1 MAIGLHKSAK
11 VDRMSVQNSMETRAP
26 RVSLSDRRVLVA
38 DDQPSIIDAMLLL
51 LKASGIS
58 ADRAS
63 TPDEVAALV
72 KAQQFDLL
80 LMDMNYARDTTSGAE
95 GLELLARIKMADPAL
110 SIVVMTAWSTVDIAV
125 ASLQRGASDFIQKP
139 WDNTAAL
146 NIIEKQIIAT
156 RERRREM
163 AIRKAEIEEA
173 TLVQRT
179 LMGAT
184 LGRFGRFTIAAG
196 TRTHRE
202 VGGDYFDAFE
212 VDQDRLALCVADV
225 MGKGVGAALVMA
237 NVQAHFRTVVQV
249 ERDPA
254 AICRSLNA
262 NLRKT
267 LGGERL
273 VTMFN
278 ASLRLDAGEFV
289 FCSAGHPPAILVRAS
304 GEIEPLTSDDAVLG
318 SFGSW
323 EYRSGSR
330 ILNSGDRVAMVSD
343 GFLECADSDDAELG
357 DSRFADWVKETR
369 ALSASE
375 MHERLTERLMAFCGG
390 CLNDDVTLMV
400 IAAD

>member
-1 MAIGLHKSAK
+1 
-11 VDRMSVQNSMETRAP
+11 
-26 RVSLSDRRVLVA
+26 
-38 DDQPSIIDAMLLL
+38 
-51 LKASGIS
+51 
-58 ADRAS
+58 
-63 TPDEVAALV
+63 
-72 KAQQFDLL
+72 
-80 LMDMNYARDTTSGAE
+80 
-95 GLELLARIKMADPAL
+95 MADPAL
-110 SIVVMTAWSTVDIAV
+110 SVVVMTAWSTVDIAV

-146 NIIEKQIIAT
+146 NIIENQIVAT

-237 NVQAHFRTVVQV
+237 NVQAHFRTVAQV

-254 AICRSLNA
+254 AICRSINA
-262 NLRKT
+262 NLRRT

-278 ASLRLDAGEFV
+278 ASLRLEAGEFA
-289 FCSAGHPPAILVRAS
+289 FCSAGHPPGILVRAS
-304 GEIEPLTSDDAVLG
+304 GEVEQLTSDDAVLG
-318 SFGSW
+318 SFSNW
-323 EYRSGSR
+323 EYRSASR
-330 ILNSGDRVAMVSD
+330 VLNRGDRVAIVSD
-343 GFLECADSDDAELG
+343 GFLEGADGQDTEVG
-357 DSRFADWVKETR
+357 EPRFAEWVRETR

-375 MHERLTERLMAFCGG
+375 MHEQLTDRLMDFCSGR
-390 CLNDDVTLMV
+390 LNDDVTLMV
-400 IAAD
+400 VAAD

>member
-1 MAIGLHKSAK
+1 
-11 VDRMSVQNSMETRAP
+11 MSVQNSLETRP
-26 RVSLSDRRVLVA
+26 SRVGLSDRRVLVA

-51 LKASGIS
+51 LKAAGIS

-72 KAQQFDLL
+72 AAQKYDLL

-110 SIVVMTAWSTVDIAV
+110 SVVVMTAWSTVDIAV

-146 NIIEKQIIAT
+146 SIIEKQIVAT
-156 RERRREM
+156 RERRRDM
-163 AIRKAEIEEA
+163 AIRKAELEEA
-173 TLVQRT
+173 TLVHRT

-225 MGKGVGAALVMA
+225 MGKGVGAAMVMA
-237 NVQAHFRTVVQV
+237 NVQAHFRTVAQI

-254 AICRSLNA
+254 AICRSLNT

-278 ASLRLDAGEFV
+278 ASLRLDAGEFA
-289 FCSAGHPPAILVRAS
+289 FCSAGHPPAILVRAA
-304 GEIEPLTSDDAVLG
+304 GHIEPLSSDDAVLG
-318 SFGSW
+318 SFPKW
-323 EYRSGSR
+323 DYRSRSR
-330 ILNSGDRVAMVSD
+330 VLNSGDRIAMVSD
-343 GFLECADSDDAELG
+343 GFLECTDAQEVELG
-357 DSRFADWVKETR
+357 DERFAEWAKETR
-369 ALSASE
+369 ALSASA
-375 MHERLTERLMAFCGG
+375 MHEQLTERLMGFCGG
-390 CLNDDVTLMV
+390 QLNDDVTLMV
-400 IAAD
+400 VAAD

>member
-1 MAIGLHKSAK
+1 
-11 VDRMSVQNSMETRAP
+11 MSVQNSMETRP
-26 RVSLSDRRVLVA
+26 SRTSLSDRRVLVA

-51 LKASGIS
+51 LKAAGIA

-63 TPDEVAALV
+63 TPDEVAALIS
-72 KAQQFDLL
+72 AQKYDLL

-125 ASLQRGASDFIQKP
+125 ASLQSGASDFIQKP
-139 WDNTAAL
+139 WDNTVAL
-146 NIIEKQIIAT
+146 NIIEKHIVAT

-212 VDQDRLALCVADV
+212 VDEHRLALCVADV
-225 MGKGVGAALVMA
+225 MGKGLGAALVMA
-237 NVQAHFRTVVQV
+237 NVQAHFRTVAHV
-249 ERDPA
+249 EPDPA
-254 AICRSLNA
+254 AICRSLNS

-278 ASLRLDAGEFV
+278 ASLRLDTGEFV
-289 FCSAGHPPAILVRAS
+289 FCGAGHPPAILARVS
-304 GEIEPLTSDDAVLG
+304 GDVEQLTSDDAVLG
-318 SFGSW
+318 SFETWG
-323 EYRSGSR
+323 YRSGSR
-330 ILNSGDRVAMVSD
+330 VLNAGERIVVVSD
-343 GFLECADSDDAELG
+343 GFIECANNEEVELG
-357 DSRFADWVKETR
+357 ETGFAEWVREVR

-375 MHERLTERLMAFCGG
+375 MHEHLSDRLLGYCNGR
-390 CLNDDVTLMV
+390 LNDDVTLMV
-400 IAAD
+400 IAVD